1 MKNKFFKIMS
11 EELENEKKSKKI
23 DILKTS
29 LFLYMTV
36 ISKVLYEELEV
47 LKNNNYLF
55 LEYLNNIGFT
65 YNLKENYLKNM
76 KNLSSKIKIFEDT
89 YKAIESRLNREEL
102 IEDAGAMEIDIK
114 LDIFRGQCVKIAKN
128 YIDKIINSA
137 VISND
142 NIVQLLSEILGIK
155 NNEILYAINFFEEN
169 MFYDYEIP
177 KNEIDAIT
185 DILFS
190 IANLKKKEK
199 ISIILTKE
207 ITSKELIYESIKNN
221 KKGIVE
227 KSAIDS
233 LTLEEKEELVK
244 LDKIQCIISV
254 PFNNILKNQVVIFN
268 EEKEEKEH
276 ILFVQTQDFFEKG
289 NEKIKVEN
297 FKELL
302 KILDEKEEVNGV
314 LKSVSN
320 DAVLEKE
327 CNFDILNYVFK
338 IKEKINLEELMAEK
352 NESYEIMMK
361 KREKCD
367 KLLRESLE
375 IKKAE

>member
-11 EELENEKKSKKI
+11 EELENEKKSKKM

-102 IEDAGAMEIDIK
+102 IEDAGAMEIDLK
-114 LDIFRGQCVKIAKN
+114 LDIFRGQCVKIVKN

-137 VISND
+137 VIPND
-142 NIVQLLSEILGIK
+142 NTVQLLSEILGIK

-185 DILFS
+185 DILFY

-244 LDKIQCIISV
+244 SDKIQCIISV

-268 EEKEEKEH
+268 EEKEEKKH

-352 NESYEIMMK
+352 DESYKIMTE
-361 KREKCD
+361 KRERCD

-375 IKKAE
+375 VKK

>member
-1 MKNKFFKIMS
+1 MKNKFFKVMS
-11 EELENEKKSKKI
+11 EELENEKNSKKI
-23 DILKTS
+23 EIVKIS
-29 LFLYMTV
+29 LLLYTAV
-36 ISKVLYEELEV
+36 ISKVIYEELDV

-55 LEYLNNIGFT
+55 LEYLNNIDFT

-76 KNLSSKIKIFEDT
+76 KNLSNKIKIFEET
-89 YKAIESRLNREEL
+89 YKLIESRLNREEL

-114 LDIFRGQCVKIAKN
+114 LDIFRGKYVKIAKN
-128 YIDKIINSA
+128 YIDKIINCA
-137 VISND
+137 AIHND
-142 NIVQLLSEILGIK
+142 NTVQLLSEILGIK
-155 NNEILYAINFFEEN
+155 DNEILYDINFSEEN
-169 MFYDYEIP
+169 IFYNYKIQ
-177 KNEIDAIT
+177 KNEIEIIT

-190 IANLKKKEK
+190 IANLKNKEK
-199 ISIILTKE
+199 KSIILTKE
-207 ITSKELIYESIKNN
+207 ITSKKLIYESIINN

-233 LTLEEKEELVK
+233 LTLKEKEEIVK
-244 LDKIQCIISV
+244 SDKIQCIISV
-254 PFNNILKNQVVIFN
+254 PFNNVLKNQVIIFN
-268 EEKEEKEH
+268 EEKENKGH

-302 KILDEKEEVNGV
+302 EILDKNEEVNGV
-314 LKSVSN
+314 LKLVSN
-320 DAVLEKE
+320 ETVLEKE

-352 NESYEIMMK
+352 NEIYEMMME

-367 KLLRESLE
+367 NLVRELLE
-375 IKKAE
+375 IKE

>member
-102 IEDAGAMEIDIK
+102 IEDAGAMEIDLK

-137 VISND
+137 VIPND
-142 NIVQLLSEILGIK
+142 NTVQLLSEILGIK

-244 LDKIQCIISV
+244 SDKIQCIISV

-268 EEKEEKEH
+268 EEKEEKKH

-302 KILDEKEEVNGV
+302 KILDEKKEVNGV

-352 NESYEIMMK
+352 DESYKIMTE
-361 KREKCD
+361 KRERCD

-375 IKKAE
+375 VKK

>member
-102 IEDAGAMEIDIK
+102 IEDAGAMEIDLK

-137 VISND
+137 VIPND
-142 NIVQLLSEILGIK
+142 NTVQLLSEILGIK

-177 KNEIDAIT
+177 KNEIDTIT

-244 LDKIQCIISV
+244 SDKIQCIISV

-268 EEKEEKEH
+268 EEKEEKKH

-338 IKEKINLEELMAEK
+338 IKEKIDLEELMAEK
-352 NESYEIMMK
+352 DESYKIMTE
-361 KREKCD
+361 KRERCD

-375 IKKAE
+375 VKK

>member
-89 YKAIESRLNREEL
+89 YEAIESRLNREEL
-102 IEDAGAMEIDIK
+102 IEDAGAMEIDLK

-137 VISND
+137 VIPND
-142 NIVQLLSEILGIK
+142 NTVQLLSEILGIK

-338 IKEKINLEELMAEK
+338 VKEKINLEELMAEK
-352 NESYEIMMK
+352 DESYKIMTE
-361 KREKCD
+361 KRERCD

-375 IKKAE
+375 VKK

>member
-102 IEDAGAMEIDIK
+102 IEDAGAMEIDLK

-137 VISND
+137 VIPND
-142 NIVQLLSEILGIK
+142 NTVQLLSEILGIK

-244 LDKIQCIISV
+244 SDKIQCIISV

-268 EEKEEKEH
+268 EEKEEKKH

-320 DAVLEKE
+320 DAVLEKK

-352 NESYEIMMK
+352 DESYKIMTE
-361 KREKCD
+361 KRERCD

-375 IKKAE
+375 VKK

>member
-1 MKNKFFKIMS
+1 MKNKFFKVMS

-102 IEDAGAMEIDIK
+102 IEDAGAMEIDLK

-227 KSAIDS
+227 KSVIDS

-244 LDKIQCIISV
+244 SDKIQCVISV
-254 PFNNILKNQVVIFN
+254 PFNNVLKNQVIIFN

-302 KILDEKEEVNGV
+302 KILEEKEEVNGV

-352 NESYEIMMK
+352 DESYKIMTE
-361 KREKCD
+361 KRERCD

-375 IKKAE
+375 VKK

>member
-102 IEDAGAMEIDIK
+102 IEDAGAMEIDLK

-137 VISND
+137 VIPND
-142 NIVQLLSEILGIK
+142 NTVQLLSEILGIK

-207 ITSKELIYESIKNN
+207 IASKELIYESIKNN

-233 LTLEEKEELVK
+233 LTLEEKEKLVK
-244 LDKIQCIISV
+244 SDKIQCIISV

-320 DAVLEKE
+320 NAVLEKE

-352 NESYEIMMK
+352 DESYKIMTE
-361 KREKCD
+361 KRERCD

-375 IKKAE
+375 VKK

>member
-102 IEDAGAMEIDIK
+102 IEDAGAMEIDLK

-137 VISND
+137 VIPND
-142 NIVQLLSEILGIK
+142 NTVQLLSEILGIK

-244 LDKIQCIISV
+244 SDKIQCIISV
-254 PFNNILKNQVVIFN
+254 PFNNVLKNQVIIFN

-352 NESYEIMMK
+352 DESYKIMTE
-361 KREKCD
+361 KRERCD

-375 IKKAE
+375 VKK

>member
-102 IEDAGAMEIDIK
+102 IEDAGAMEIDLK

-137 VISND
+137 VIPND
-142 NIVQLLSEILGIK
+142 NTVQLLSEILGIK

-244 LDKIQCIISV
+244 SDKIQCVISV

-352 NESYEIMMK
+352 DESYKIMTE

-375 IKKAE
+375 VKK

>member
-102 IEDAGAMEIDIK
+102 IEDAGAMEIDLK

-137 VISND
+137 VIPND
-142 NIVQLLSEILGIK
+142 NTVQLLSEILGIK

-190 IANLKKKEK
+190 ISNLKKKEK

-244 LDKIQCIISV
+244 SDKIQCIISV

-338 IKEKINLEELMAEK
+338 VKEKINLEELMAEK
-352 NESYEIMMK
+352 DESYKIMTE
-361 KREKCD
+361 KRERCD

-375 IKKAE
+375 VKK

>member
-1 MKNKFFKIMS
+1 MKNKFFKIMC
-11 EELENEKKSKKI
+11 EELENEKNSKKI

-102 IEDAGAMEIDIK
+102 IEDAGAMEIDLK

-137 VISND
+137 VIPND
-142 NIVQLLSEILGIK
+142 NTVQLLSEILGIK

-177 KNEIDAIT
+177 KNEIDTIT

-244 LDKIQCIISV
+244 SDKIQCIISV

-268 EEKEEKEH
+268 EEKEEKKH

-352 NESYEIMMK
+352 DESYKIMTE
-361 KREKCD
+361 KRERCD

-375 IKKAE
+375 VKK

>member
-1 MKNKFFKIMS
+1 MKNKFFKVMS

-47 LKNNNYLF
+47 LKNSNYLF

-76 KNLSSKIKIFEDT
+76 ENLSSKIKIFEDT

-227 KSAIDS
+227 KSVIDL

-244 LDKIQCIISV
+244 SDKIQCVISV
-254 PFNNILKNQVVIFN
+254 PFNNVLKNQVIIFN

-352 NESYEIMMK
+352 DESYKIMTE
-361 KREKCD
+361 KRERCD

-375 IKKAE
+375 VKK

>member
-1 MKNKFFKIMS
+1 MKNKFFKVMS

-47 LKNNNYLF
+47 LKNSNYLF

-102 IEDAGAMEIDIK
+102 IEDAGAMEIDLK

-137 VISND
+137 VIPND
-142 NIVQLLSEILGIK
+142 NTVQLLSEILGIK

-207 ITSKELIYESIKNN
+207 IPSKELIYESIKNN

-244 LDKIQCIISV
+244 SDKIQCIISV

-268 EEKEEKEH
+268 EEKEEKKH

-352 NESYEIMMK
+352 DESYKIMTE
-361 KREKCD
+361 KRERCD

-375 IKKAE
+375 VKK

>member
-76 KNLSSKIKIFEDT
+76 ENLSSKIKIFEDT

-102 IEDAGAMEIDIK
+102 IEDAGAMEIDLK

-137 VISND
+137 VIPND
-142 NIVQLLSEILGIK
+142 NTVQLLSEILGIK

-244 LDKIQCIISV
+244 SDKIQCIISV

-352 NESYEIMMK
+352 DESYKIMTE
-361 KREKCD
+361 KRERCD

-375 IKKAE
+375 VKK

>member
-102 IEDAGAMEIDIK
+102 IEDAGAMEIDLK

-137 VISND
+137 VIPND
-142 NIVQLLSEILGIK
+142 NTVQLLSEILGIK

-190 IANLKKKEK
+190 IANLEKKEK

-244 LDKIQCIISV
+244 SDKIQCIISV

-268 EEKEEKEH
+268 EEKEEKKH

-302 KILDEKEEVNGV
+302 KILDEKKEVNGV

-352 NESYEIMMK
+352 DESYKIMT
-361 KREKCD
+361 EKEKDVTSC
-367 KLLRESLE
+367 
-375 IKKAE
+375 

>member
-23 DILKTS
+23 DVLKTS

-76 KNLSSKIKIFEDT
+76 ENLSSKIKIFEDT

-102 IEDAGAMEIDIK
+102 IEDAGAMEIDLK

-137 VISND
+137 VIPND
-142 NIVQLLSEILGIK
+142 NTVQLLSEILGIK

-320 DAVLEKE
+320 DAVLDTE

-352 NESYEIMMK
+352 DESYKIMTE

-375 IKKAE
+375 VKK

>member
-1 MKNKFFKIMS
+1 MKNKFFKVMS

-76 KNLSSKIKIFEDT
+76 ENLSSKIKIFEDT

-375 IKKAE
+375 IKK

>member
-102 IEDAGAMEIDIK
+102 IEDAGAMEIDLK

-137 VISND
+137 VIPND
-142 NIVQLLSEILGIK
+142 NTVQLLSEILGIK

-233 LTLEEKEELVK
+233 LNLEEKEELVK
-244 LDKIQCIISV
+244 SDKIQCIISV

-327 CNFDILNYVFK
+327 CSFDILNYVFK

-352 NESYEIMMK
+352 DESYKIMTE
-361 KREKCD
+361 KRERCD

-375 IKKAE
+375 VKK

>member
-1 MKNKFFKIMS
+1 MKNKFFKVMS

-47 LKNNNYLF
+47 LKNSNYLF

-102 IEDAGAMEIDIK
+102 IEDAGAMEIDLK

-137 VISND
+137 VIPND
-142 NIVQLLSEILGIK
+142 NTVQLLSEILGIK

-244 LDKIQCIISV
+244 SDKIQCIISV
-254 PFNNILKNQVVIFN
+254 PFNNVLKNQVVIFN

-352 NESYEIMMK
+352 DESYKIMTE
-361 KREKCD
+361 KRERCD

-375 IKKAE
+375 VKK

>member
-1 MKNKFFKIMS
+1 MKNKFFKVMS
-11 EELENEKKSKKI
+11 EELENEKNSKKI
-23 DILKTS
+23 EIVKIS
-29 LFLYMTV
+29 LLLYTTV
-36 ISKVLYEELEV
+36 ISKVVYEELDV

-76 KNLSSKIKIFEDT
+76 KNLSNKVKIFEET
-89 YKAIESRLNREEL
+89 YKLVESRLDREKL

-114 LDIFRGQCVKIAKN
+114 LDIFRGKCVKIAKS
-128 YIDKIINSA
+128 YIDKIINLT
-137 VISND
+137 IIYNH
-142 NIVQLLSEILGIK
+142 NTVQLLSKILGIK
-155 NNEILYAINFFEEN
+155 DNEILYDINFSEEN
-169 MFYDYEIP
+169 IFYNYKIP
-177 KNEIDAIT
+177 KNEIEIIT

-190 IANLKKKEK
+190 IANLKNKEK
-199 ISIILTKE
+199 KSIILTKE
-207 ITSKELIYESIKNN
+207 ITSKKLIYESIINN

-233 LTLEEKEELVK
+233 LTLKEKEEIVK
-244 LDKIQCIISV
+244 SDKIQCIISV
-254 PFNNILKNQVVIFN
+254 PFNNVLKNQVIIFN
-268 EEKEEKEH
+268 EEKENKGH

-302 KILDEKEEVNGV
+302 EILDKNEEVNGV
-314 LKSVSN
+314 LKLVSN
-320 DAVLEKE
+320 ETVLEKE

-338 IKEKINLEELMAEK
+338 IKEKINLEELMEEK
-352 NESYEIMMK
+352 NKIYETVMK

-367 KLLRESLE
+367 DLVRKLLE
-375 IKKAE
+375 IKNR

>member
-1 MKNKFFKIMS
+1 MKNKFFKVMS

-102 IEDAGAMEIDIK
+102 IEDAGAMEIDLK

-137 VISND
+137 VIPND
-142 NIVQLLSEILGIK
+142 NTVQLLSEILGIK

-244 LDKIQCIISV
+244 SDKIQCIISV

-338 IKEKINLEELMAEK
+338 VKEKINLEELMAEK
-352 NESYEIMMK
+352 DESYKIMTE
-361 KREKCD
+361 KRERCD

-375 IKKAE
+375 VKK

>member
-1 MKNKFFKIMS
+1 MKNKFFKVMS

-102 IEDAGAMEIDIK
+102 IEDAGAMEIDLK

-137 VISND
+137 VIPND
-142 NIVQLLSEILGIK
+142 NTVQLLSEILGIK

-227 KSAIDS
+227 KSVIDL

-244 LDKIQCIISV
+244 SDKIQCIISV
-254 PFNNILKNQVVIFN
+254 PFNNVLKNQVVIFN

-375 IKKAE
+375 IKK

>member
-1 MKNKFFKIMS
+1 MKNKFFELITD
-11 EELENEKKSKKI
+11 ELENNKNQKKLQ
-23 DILKTS
+23 ILKMS
-29 LFLYMTV
+29 LLLYV
-36 ISKVLYEELEV
+36 ICVSKVVYEELED
-47 LKNNNYLF
+47 LRDDSYLF

-102 IEDAGAMEIDIK
+102 IEDAGAMEIDLK

-137 VISND
+137 VIPND
-142 NIVQLLSEILGIK
+142 NTVQLLSEILGIK

-244 LDKIQCIISV
+244 SDKIQCIISV

-276 ILFVQTQDFFEKG
+276 ILFVQTQDVFETG

-338 IKEKINLEELMAEK
+338 VKEKINLEELMAEK
-352 NESYEIMMK
+352 DESYKIMTE

-375 IKKAE
+375 VKK

>member
-102 IEDAGAMEIDIK
+102 IEDAGAMEIDLK

-137 VISND
+137 VIPND
-142 NIVQLLSEILGIK
+142 NTVQLLSEILGIK

-207 ITSKELIYESIKNN
+207 IPSKELIYESIKNN

-233 LTLEEKEELVK
+233 LNLEEKEELVK
-244 LDKIQCIISV
+244 SDKIQCIISV
-254 PFNNILKNQVVIFN
+254 PFNNVLKNQVVIFN

-352 NESYEIMMK
+352 DESYKIMTE
-361 KREKCD
+361 KRERCD

-375 IKKAE
+375 VKK

>member
-102 IEDAGAMEIDIK
+102 IEDAGAMEIDLK

-137 VISND
+137 VIPND
-142 NIVQLLSEILGIK
+142 NTVQLLSEILGIK

-244 LDKIQCIISV
+244 SDKIQCIISV

-352 NESYEIMMK
+352 DESYKIMTE
-361 KREKCD
+361 KRERCD

-375 IKKAE
+375 VKK

>member
-102 IEDAGAMEIDIK
+102 IEDAGAMEIDLK

-137 VISND
+137 VIPND
-142 NIVQLLSEILGIK
+142 NTVQLLSEILGIK

-244 LDKIQCIISV
+244 SDKIQCIISV
-254 PFNNILKNQVVIFN
+254 PFNNVLKNQVVIFN

-352 NESYEIMMK
+352 DESYKIMTE
-361 KREKCD
+361 KRERCD

-375 IKKAE
+375 VKK

>member
-1 MKNKFFKIMS
+1 MKNKFFKVMS

-102 IEDAGAMEIDIK
+102 IEDAGAMEIDLK

-137 VISND
+137 VIPND
-142 NIVQLLSEILGIK
+142 NTVQLLSEILGIK

-227 KSAIDS
+227 KSVIDL

-244 LDKIQCIISV
+244 SDKIQCIISV
-254 PFNNILKNQVVIFN
+254 PFNNVLKNQVVIFN

-338 IKEKINLEELMAEK
+338 VKEKINLEELMAEK
-352 NESYEIMMK
+352 DESYKIMTE
-361 KREKCD
+361 KRERCD

-375 IKKAE
+375 VKK

>member
-102 IEDAGAMEIDIK
+102 IEDAGAMEIDLK

-137 VISND
+137 VIPND
-142 NIVQLLSEILGIK
+142 NTVQLLSEILGIK

-190 IANLKKKEK
+190 IANLEKKEK

-244 LDKIQCIISV
+244 SDKIQCIISV

-268 EEKEEKEH
+268 EEKEEKKH

-302 KILDEKEEVNGV
+302 KILDEKKEVNGV

-352 NESYEIMMK
+352 DESYKIMTE
-361 KREKCD
+361 KRERCD

-375 IKKAE
+375 VKK

>member
-1 MKNKFFKIMS
+1 MKNKFFKVMS
-11 EELENEKKSKKI
+11 EELENEKNSKKI
-23 DILKTS
+23 EIVKIS
-29 LFLYMTV
+29 LLLYTTV
-36 ISKVLYEELEV
+36 ISKVVYEELDV

-76 KNLSSKIKIFEDT
+76 KNLSNKVKIFEET
-89 YKAIESRLNREEL
+89 YKLAESHLNREEL

-114 LDIFRGQCVKIAKN
+114 LDIFRGKCVKIAKS
-128 YIDKIINSA
+128 YIDKIVNLT
-137 VISND
+137 VIHNH
-142 NIVQLLSEILGIK
+142 NTVQLLSEILGIK
-155 NNEILYAINFFEEN
+155 DNEILYDISFFEEN
-169 MFYDYEIP
+169 IFYNYEIP
-177 KNEIDAIT
+177 KNEIRIIT

-190 IANLKKKEK
+190 IANLKNKERK
-199 ISIILTKE
+199 SIILTKE
-207 ITSKELIYESIKNN
+207 ITSKKLIYDSIVNN

-233 LTLEEKEELVK
+233 LSLKEKEEIVK
-244 LDKIQCIISV
+244 LDKIQYIISV
-254 PFNNILKNQVVIFN
+254 PFNNMLKNQVIIFN
-268 EEKEEKEH
+268 EEKENKGH

-302 KILDEKEEVNGV
+302 KILNKNEEVNGV
-314 LKSVSN
+314 LKLISN
-320 DAVLEKE
+320 DTVLEKE

-338 IKEKINLEELMAEK
+338 IKEKINLEELMEEK
-352 NESYEIMMK
+352 NKIYETVIK

-367 KLLRESLE
+367 DLVRELLE
-375 IKKAE
+375 IKNR

>member
-102 IEDAGAMEIDIK
+102 IEDAGAMEIDLK

-137 VISND
+137 VIPND
-142 NIVQLLSEILGIK
+142 NTVQLLSEILGIK

-244 LDKIQCIISV
+244 SDKIQCVISV
-254 PFNNILKNQVVIFN
+254 PFNNVLKNQVVIFN

-352 NESYEIMMK
+352 DESYKIMTE
-361 KREKCD
+361 KRERCD

-375 IKKAE
+375 VKK

>member
-1 MKNKFFKIMS
+1 MKNKFFKVMS
-11 EELENEKKSKKI
+11 EELENEKNSKKI
-23 DILKTS
+23 EIVKIS
-29 LFLYMTV
+29 LLLYTTV
-36 ISKVLYEELEV
+36 ISKVVYEELDV

-76 KNLSSKIKIFEDT
+76 KNLSNKVKIFEET
-89 YKAIESRLNREEL
+89 YKLVESHLNREEL

-114 LDIFRGQCVKIAKN
+114 LDIFRGKCVKIAKS
-128 YIDKIINSA
+128 YIDKIVNLT
-137 VISND
+137 VIHNH
-142 NIVQLLSEILGIK
+142 NTVQLLSEILGIK
-155 NNEILYAINFFEEN
+155 DNEILYDISFFEEN
-169 MFYDYEIP
+169 IFYNYEIP
-177 KNEIDAIT
+177 KNEIRIIT

-190 IANLKKKEK
+190 IANLKNKERK
-199 ISIILTKE
+199 SIILTKE
-207 ITSKELIYESIKNN
+207 ITSKKLIYDSIVNN

-233 LTLEEKEELVK
+233 LSLKEKEEIVK
-244 LDKIQCIISV
+244 LDKIQYIISV
-254 PFNNILKNQVVIFN
+254 PFNNMLKNQVIIFN
-268 EEKEEKEH
+268 EEKENKGH

-302 KILDEKEEVNGV
+302 KILNKNEEVNGV
-314 LKSVSN
+314 LKLISN
-320 DAVLEKE
+320 DTVLEKE

-338 IKEKINLEELMAEK
+338 VKEKINLKELMEEK
-352 NESYEIMMK
+352 NKIYETVMK

-367 KLLRESLE
+367 DLVRKLLE
-375 IKKAE
+375 IKNR

>member
-102 IEDAGAMEIDIK
+102 IEDAGAMEIDLK

-137 VISND
+137 VIPND
-142 NIVQLLSEILGIK
+142 NTVQLLSEILGIK

-233 LTLEEKEELVK
+233 LNLEEKEELVK
-244 LDKIQCIISV
+244 SDKIQCIISV
-254 PFNNILKNQVVIFN
+254 PFNNVLKNQVVIFN

-352 NESYEIMMK
+352 DESYKIMTE
-361 KREKCD
+361 KRERCD

-375 IKKAE
+375 VKK

>member
-102 IEDAGAMEIDIK
+102 IEDAGAMEIDLK
-114 LDIFRGQCVKIAKN
+114 LDIFRGQCVKIVKN

-137 VISND
+137 VIPND
-142 NIVQLLSEILGIK
+142 NTVQLLSEILGIK
-155 NNEILYAINFFEEN
+155 NDEILYAINFFEEN

-244 LDKIQCIISV
+244 SDKIQCIISV

-268 EEKEEKEH
+268 EEKEEKKH

-352 NESYEIMMK
+352 DESYKIMTE
-361 KREKCD
+361 KRERCD

-375 IKKAE
+375 VKK